1 VKRASP
7 RGIETEVLIIGGGPV
22 GLTLAIDLGQRGV
35 TCHLVDKRSEPGF
48 LPKMER
54 CNART
59 MEIYRRLGIADE
71 IRAAGYPS
79 HLPMDVFIVNTL
91 AEPPLLHH
99 PYPSVDELKA
109 AAAAANDWTY
119 PLEPYQLVSQYT
131 LEPLLKRVAEATP
144 GVTVQ
149 FGCEFLRL
157 EQDADGV
164 TAHVR
169 TLDGVKDSI
178 RSSYLVGCDGGGS
191 TVRKEIGAELQGE
204 SNILELR
211 QALFRCDDLYERIPI
226 GQGRHYH
233 VADDRST
240 FLIVQD
246 DCRHFTLHAEVE
258 DDSCMPEL
266 FRKVVG
272 FPIEFETLHVGKW
285 TMRLM
290 LADRYAQG
298 RVFIA
303 GDAAHLVIPTGGL
316 GMNTGVGD
324 ATDLAWKLAGTLQGW
339 GGSLLLDSYA
349 LERRPIGERNVAAS
363 RLASTGRRRW
373 RSEYRPE
380 ITEDTPEGAR
390 TRATLAQVAD
400 REQRMSNDLAGIEL
414 GYRYIDSP
422 LVASEPGD
430 GPDSNSFEYR
440 PTTWPGARLP
450 HVWLD
455 DGSALHDRIGK
466 GYTLLMLG
474 PEPGRAAAAALEQA
488 FLSCGVDLHVLDV
501 DSAAAARRVYG
512 YDLLLLRPDLHVV
525 WRGNSLPE
533 DPAQLASVATGRSGV
548 GMPV

>member
-1 VKRASP
+1 MT
-7 RGIETEVLIIGGGPV
+7 ETEVLIVGGGPV

-35 TCHLVDKRSEPGF
+35 TCHLVDKRKEPGF

-71 IRAAGYPS
+71 IRRAGYAS
-79 HLPMDVFIVNTL
+79 DLPMDVFVVTTL
-91 AEPPLLHH
+91 VDPPLLHH

-109 AAAAANDWTY
+109 AAAASNDGTH
-119 PLEPYQLVSQYT
+119 PLEPYQLISQYT
-131 LEPLLKRVAEATP
+131 LEPLLKAVAESTP

-149 FGCEFLRL
+149 FGCEFLEL

-169 TLDGVKDSI
+169 TLDGVEDTI
-178 RSSYLVGCDGGGS
+178 RAGYLAGCDGGGS
-191 TVRKEIGAELQGE
+191 TVRKQIGAELHGE

-211 QALFRCDDLYERIPI
+211 QALFRCEDLYDRIPI
-226 GQGRHYH
+226 GKGRHYH

-246 DCRHFTLHAEVE
+246 DRRHFTLHAEVD
-258 DDSCMPEL
+258 DDSEMPEL
-266 FRKVVG
+266 FRKVVA
-272 FPIEFETLHVGKW
+272 FPIEFETLHIGKW

-290 LADRYAQG
+290 LADRYSSG

-324 ATDLAWKLAGTLQGW
+324 ATDLAWKLAGTIQGW
-339 GGSLLLDSYA
+339 GGPSLLDSYA

-363 RLASTGRRRW
+363 RLASIGRRRW
-373 RSEYRPE
+373 RSEYRPD
-380 ITEDTPEGAR
+380 ITDPTPEGAR
-390 TRATLAQVAD
+390 TRATLAEVAD
-400 REQRMSNDLAGIEL
+400 REQRLSNDLAGIEL

-422 LVASEPGD
+422 LIVGEPGE
-430 GPDSNSFEYR
+430 GPDSNSFQYR
-440 PTTWPGARLP
+440 PTTWPGSRLP

-455 DGSALHDRIGK
+455 DGTALHDRIGK
-466 GYTLLMLG
+466 GYTLLALAG
-474 PEPGRAAAAALEQA
+474 DGRPAATALQDA
-488 FLSCGVDLHVLDV
+488 FLSGGVELDV
-501 DSAAAARRVYG
+501 MSVRSAAARRVYEF
-512 YDLLLLRPDLHVV
+512 DFLLLRPDLHVV
-525 WRGNSLPE
+525 WRGNALPD
-533 DPAQLASVATGRSGV
+533 DPERLAAVATGRSKV
-548 GMPV
+548 GMTV